1 MHIIPS
7 DYIHKETKNYLTMN
21 ENGAHNQFRGKMIRI
36 DDIEFDEDTYFE
48 PIIDK
53 INKLK
58 KSNKNFLGNFDSFI
72 EYLKEDYEISE
83 CFRCSNST
91 ERKMLFLQ
99 ELANCFELMNIN
111 IDELY
116 KLIETNITIVLER
129 VSEWKKTNIHLYNVT
144 SGDLKIE
151 CNYAK
156 YKYVNKWGQYK
167 SEEPW
172 VFEIYSYNKNVI
184 WITKYVKS
192 PEYFIFHK
200 NKLYVIFYLY
210 NSIEIISDI
219 EKSFGKIIIDNDLML
234 DKIINNNKDT
244 MNTYTEIRLKDID
257 YKKTE
262 IDLTEH
268 FHKNFFKKGPL
279 YNQDWKF
286 SLKPTSILTN
296 IGFIDGLLKI
306 EIENMT
312 YPKPRHGYTLL
323 DIDSMKLIKK

>member
-1 MHIIPS
+1 
-7 DYIHKETKNYLTMN
+7 
-21 ENGAHNQFRGKMIRI
+21 MIRI

-53 INKLK
+53 ILKLK
-58 KSNKNFLGNFDSFI
+58 KSNKIVLGNIDSFI
-72 EYLKEDYEISE
+72 EYLKEDYEFSE
-83 CFRCSNST
+83 SFCCSNSI
-91 ERKMLFLQ
+91 EKKMTFLQ
-99 ELANCFELMNIN
+99 ELANCFELKNTN

-116 KLIETNITIVLER
+116 KLIEINVTLVLER
-129 VSEWKKTNIHLYNVT
+129 ISEWKKTNVCLFNEA
-144 SGDLKIE
+144 SSDLKIE

-156 YKYVNKWGQYK
+156 YEYVSKWGPK
-167 SEEPW
+167 TVEPW

-192 PEYFIFHK
+192 PEYFIFHN

-210 NSIEIISDI
+210 ESIEIISSI
-219 EKSFGKIIIDNDLML
+219 EKSFGKIVIDNDLIL
-234 DKIINNNKDT
+234 DEIINNNKDT

-257 YKKTE
+257 YKRTE

-286 SLKPTSILTN
+286 SLKPISTIKN

-306 EIENMT
+306 EIENLT
-312 YPKPRHGYTLL
+312 YPKPRHGYTIL
-323 DIDSMKLIKK
+323 DIESMKLMKI

>member
-1 MHIIPS
+1 
-7 DYIHKETKNYLTMN
+7 
-21 ENGAHNQFRGKMIRI
+21 MIRI

-53 INKLK
+53 ILKLK
-58 KSNKNFLGNFDSFI
+58 KSNKIALGNFDSFI
-72 EYLKEDYEISE
+72 EYLKEDYEFSE
-83 CFRCSNST
+83 SFCCSNSI
-91 ERKMLFLQ
+91 EKKMTFLQ
-99 ELANCFELMNIN
+99 ELANCFELKNTN

-116 KLIETNITIVLER
+116 KLIEINVTLVLER
-129 VSEWKKTNIHLYNVT
+129 ISEWKKTNVCLFNET
-144 SGDLKIE
+144 SSDLKIE

-156 YKYVNKWGQYK
+156 YEYVSKWGQK
-167 SEEPW
+167 TEEPW

-192 PEYFIFHK
+192 PEYFIFHN

-210 NSIEIISDI
+210 ESIEIISSI
-219 EKSFGKIIIDNDLML
+219 EKSFGKIVIDNDLIL
-234 DKIINNNKDT
+234 DEIINNNKDT

-257 YKKTE
+257 YKRTE

-286 SLKPTSILTN
+286 SLKPISTIKN

-306 EIENMT
+306 EIENLT
-312 YPKPRHGYTLL
+312 YPKPRHGYTIL
-323 DIDSMKLIKK
+323 DIESMKLMKI

>member
-1 MHIIPS
+1 MII
-7 DYIHKETKNYLTMN
+7 IH
-21 ENGAHNQFRGKMIRI
+21 
-36 DDIEFDEDTYFE
+36 DIEFSEDTYFE
-48 PIIDK
+48 PIIGRIIKLKK
-53 INKLK
+53 INKIA
-58 KSNKNFLGNFDSFI
+58 LGNFDSFI
-72 EYLKEDYEISE
+72 EYLKEDYEFSE
-83 CFRCSNST
+83 CFRCSNSL
-91 ERKMLFLQ
+91 EKKMAFLQ
-99 ELANCFELMNIN
+99 ELANCFELKNIN

-116 KLIETNITIVLER
+116 KLIKINITLELER
-129 VSEWKKTNIHLYNVT
+129 ISEWKKTNVCLYNEI
-144 SGDLKIE
+144 SSDLKID

-167 SEEPW
+167 DEEPW

-192 PEYFIFHK
+192 PEYFIFHN

-234 DKIINNNKDT
+234 DEIINNNKDT
-244 MNTYTEIRLKDID
+244 MNTCIEIRLKDID

-268 FHKNFFKKGPL
+268 FHKRFFKKGPL
-279 YNQDWKF
+279 YNQDWKI
-286 SLKPTSILTN
+286 SLKPVSVLKN

-306 EIENMT
+306 EIENLT

-323 DIDSMKLIKK
+323 DIDSYKLK